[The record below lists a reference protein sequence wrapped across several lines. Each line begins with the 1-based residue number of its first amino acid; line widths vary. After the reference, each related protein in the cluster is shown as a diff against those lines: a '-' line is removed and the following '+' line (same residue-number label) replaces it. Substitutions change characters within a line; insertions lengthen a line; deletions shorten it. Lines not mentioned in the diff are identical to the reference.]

1 MTFFTLTNKDFQGRC
16 VFILMKSYFA
26 LVFFFW
32 FNIWNYEYCNVNNE
46 VLLEYEVVNIDIRSY
61 FWNRAL

>member
-26 LVFFFW
+26 LGFFFSGLI
-32 FNIWNYEYCNVNNE
+32 FEIYEYCNVNNE
-46 VLLEYEVVNIDIRSY
+46 VITRI
-61 FWNRAL
+61 